1 MECEYKW
8 YIIKV
13 DYGYESDIR
22 ELVSNTVYFKEV
34 FIPYQIVYNSK
45 SNIKELCE
53 VYICMHLCDESKN
66 ILNQMIGFC
75 SDESGNFEEILD
87 DEINSKRKEFNRY
100 KWYILRVASNYE
112 EKVRQ
117 HILENSM
124 RLGINNYFNGVFI
137 PCEEL
142 SEMDLKSKK
151 IAARRKCFPGYVFLY
166 VNLCD
171 EVLNFINNI
180 PKSLKV
186 YGFLKNGNVP
196 KVITDDEIRSM
207 CSALY
212 NAQETKK
219 LSYGY
224 EKGEKVKINDGLFQN
239 FTGKVDMVNDEKK
252 IINVEVSIL
261 GKPTIIGLD
270 FAQVEKIEE

>member
-1 MECEYKW
+1 M
-8 YIIKV
+8 
-13 DYGYESDIR
+13 
-22 ELVSNTVYFKEV
+22 
-34 FIPYQIVYNSK
+34 
-45 SNIKELCE
+45 
-53 VYICMHLCDESKN
+53 
-66 ILNQMIGFC
+66 
-75 SDESGNFEEILD
+75 
-87 DEINSKRKEFNRY
+87 
-100 KWYILRVASNYE
+100 
-112 EKVRQ
+112 
-117 HILENSM
+117 
-124 RLGINNYFNGVFI
+124 
-137 PCEEL
+137 
-142 SEMDLKSKK
+142 
-151 IAARRKCFPGYVFLY
+151 
-166 VNLCD
+166 NLCD

-196 KVITDDEIRSM
+196 KVIEDNEIRSM

-261 GKPTIIGLD
+261 GKPTIIELD
-270 FAQVEKIEE
+270 LAQVEKIED